1 MSVKKLLYVLTVGVC
16 LLAACKKSKSNNV
29 EDELINKVK
38 TENPDCTC
46 DPYIKKYEWKGRIVY
61 VQAVAGPACSS
72 IPFYYNSSGERFEL
86 PSRITFDEFF
96 AEATFIKDV
105 WSCKDTR
112 FTHQ

>member
-1 MSVKKLLYVLTVGVC
+1 MSVKKLLYAITMGVC
-16 LLAACKKSKSNNV
+16 LLAACKKSKSTSV

-38 TENPDCTC
+38 ADNPGCIC
-46 DPYIKKYEWKGRIVY
+46 DPYIKQYEWKGRIVY

-86 PSRITFDEFF
+86 PGRITLDEFF

-105 WSCKDTR
+105 WSCKESPL
-112 FTHQ
+112 THQ